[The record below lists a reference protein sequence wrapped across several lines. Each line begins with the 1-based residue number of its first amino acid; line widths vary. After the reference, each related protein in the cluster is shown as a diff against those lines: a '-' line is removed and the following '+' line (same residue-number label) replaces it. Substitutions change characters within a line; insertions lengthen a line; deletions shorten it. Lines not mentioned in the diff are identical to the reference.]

1 MEILYVPHYVLVNV
15 SIGFY
20 RFQSRVQE
28 ISMYFVCSFY
38 EFYMKFLCNS
48 YVVYM

>member
-1 MEILYVPHYVLVNV
+1 MFHIIKKV
-15 SIGFY
+15 SISFH

-38 EFYMKFLCNS
+38 EFYMKFLCS
-48 YVVYM
+48 LYVVSMWFIYM